1 MPVEQGKSTI
11 FGATVAGDY
20 VAPQS
25 AARDG
30 HIRRIAGRITNT
42 ATASTGSKYLLAEIP
57 WSAILLPQTAF
68 LTMNWGFAQAVI
80 GTDEDPDGL
89 LDAVKGASATGQ
101 LPITIFGAKWNL
113 PFWAQMGL
121 PAMPIKGSFAKLYA
135 VAEADATGAG
145 TLDFDIQFADYI

>member
-1 MPVEQGKSTI
+1 MAVENLKSTI

-20 VAPQS
+20 VAPDS

-30 HIRRIAGRITNT
+30 HIRRIAGRVSNS
-42 ATASTGSKYLLAEIP
+42 AGANTGSKYLLCELP
-57 WSAILLPQTAF
+57 WSCILLSQTAF
-68 LTMNWGFAQAVI
+68 RTDNWGFAQAVI

-89 LDAVKGASATGQ
+89 LDAAKGASATGQ
-101 LPITIFGAKWNL
+101 LPITIFGAKWNK

-121 PAMPIKGSFAKLYA
+121 AAMPAKGAFARLYA